1 MQEILHDDPTF
12 KAVCSIDFLWSKE
25 AENDTGGE
33 NSEDNKDPPQKKIK
47 KTYSKDYDLKAFL
60 VE

>member
-12 KAVCSIDFLWSKE
+12 KAVCSINFLWSKE

-47 KTYSKDYDLKAFL
+47 KHIARTMT
-60 VE
+60 